1 LRKPPPHSSILENAR
16 ASAARG
22 NAQAARAAYRR
33 ALGQSADDVD
43 LLIEFAIFEAGRSR
57 LESAANLL
65 HKARRL
71 RPDDAAIALNLGE
84 LARLAGNHES
94 AADEFSRAA
103 RLMPDDADAAFGL
116 GEALFSLGR
125 HSDAV
130 AALERAAHLSP
141 RDAEIRLIHGD
152 ALWSL
157 GRTEQATD
165 AYRTAVALAPGLK
178 TAWIGLARCLVLLNR
193 PSDAAGAFARADAI
207 EPLDPGSLCL
217 WSRAL
222 LTAGRPRHALD
233 VAQRAIAPEPGH
245 AEALHLCGAC
255 LQDMGRF
262 DEAEA
267 SLRRAFE
274 IAPDRTEA
282 VEALAAMGRA
292 RPDDARILEDRLATD
307 VKLSPAARASAHF
320 ALYRIHDRNDD
331 RAPAFAAL
339 REANA
344 IKAVLEPFDA
354 ARHRDIVDAMIA
366 AFDRDFFARLEPVT
380 WAADFTPIFILGLP
394 RSGTTLAEQ
403 ILAHYVDVH
412 AGGERIPFRDV
423 LGEALDEPRRIAARN
438 CDWADRNTRLIAE
451 RLAQGRSDERYV
463 TDKTPGNYM
472 AVPFIAWM
480 FPRARIIHCR
490 RNPRD
495 TGFSCFE
502 QNFRAGVSF
511 AYRLDAFAC
520 AYRSY
525 DDIMRHWHACGGP
538 EMFDLQYE
546 SLVSDPDTVGRQLAS
561 YCGLDWDPACLD
573 TTTRRNA
580 VQSASFWQVRQ
591 PINTRSIGK
600 WRRYER
606 ELAELLDMLP
616 HADSR

>member
-1 LRKPPPHSSILENAR
+1 
-16 ASAARG
+16 
-22 NAQAARAAYRR
+22 
-33 ALGQSADDVD
+33 
-43 LLIEFAIFEAGRSR
+43 
-57 LESAANLL
+57 
-65 HKARRL
+65 
-71 RPDDAAIALNLGE
+71 
-84 LARLAGNHES
+84 
-94 AADEFSRAA
+94 
-103 RLMPDDADAAFGL
+103 
-116 GEALFSLGR
+116 
-125 HSDAV
+125 
-130 AALERAAHLSP
+130 
-141 RDAEIRLIHGD
+141 
-152 ALWSL
+152 
-157 GRTEQATD
+157 
-165 AYRTAVALAPGLK
+165 
-178 TAWIGLARCLVLLNR
+178 
-193 PSDAAGAFARADAI
+193 
-207 EPLDPGSLCL
+207 
-217 WSRAL
+217 
-222 LTAGRPRHALD
+222 
-233 VAQRAIAPEPGH
+233 
-245 AEALHLCGAC
+245 
-255 LQDMGRF
+255 MGRF

-282 VEALAAMGRA
+282 VEALAAMGRT

-307 VKLSPAARASAHF
+307 PGLSPAARASAHF

-331 RAPAFAAL
+331 RARAFAAL

-354 ARHRDIVDAMIA
+354 ARHRGIVDAMIT
-366 AFDRDFFARLEPVT
+366 AFDADFFARLEPVT
-380 WAADFTPIFILGLP
+380 WAAEFTPIFILGLP

-403 ILAHYVDVH
+403 ILAHYADVH

-423 LGEALDEPRRIAARN
+423 LGEALDEPRRVAARDG
-438 CDWADRNTRLIAE
+438 DWADRNTRAIAE
-451 RLAQGRSDERYV
+451 CLAQGWTDERYV

-480 FPRARIIHCR
+480 FPGARIIHCR
-490 RNPRD
+490 RDPRD

-525 DDIMRHWHACGGP
+525 EEIMRHWRACGGP

-546 SLVSDPDTVGRQLAS
+546 ALVSDPETVGRQLAS

-580 VQSASFWQVRQ
+580 VQTASFWQVRQ
-591 PINTRSIGK
+591 PINTRSVGK

-606 ELAELLDMLP
+606 ELAELLDLLP
-616 HADSR
+616 HPDSR